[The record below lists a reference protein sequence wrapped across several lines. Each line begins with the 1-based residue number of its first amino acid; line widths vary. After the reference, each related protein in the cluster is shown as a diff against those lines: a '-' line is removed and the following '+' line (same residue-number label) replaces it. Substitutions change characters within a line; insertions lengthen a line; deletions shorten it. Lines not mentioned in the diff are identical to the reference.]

1 MRKVSWAHS
10 NPSWR
15 CGRAHGTCVWAGLAQ
30 WEQDWVGGQVEG
42 LMLHKRAEG
51 PVDTSGR
58 WAPARM
64 QGLAE
69 MLLLRL

>member
-1 MRKVSWAHS
+1 M
-10 NPSWR
+10 
-15 CGRAHGTCVWAGLAQ
+15 
-30 WEQDWVGGQVEG
+30 GGQVEG
-42 LMLHKRAEG
+42 LMLHKRAEV

-64 QGLAE
+64 QELAE